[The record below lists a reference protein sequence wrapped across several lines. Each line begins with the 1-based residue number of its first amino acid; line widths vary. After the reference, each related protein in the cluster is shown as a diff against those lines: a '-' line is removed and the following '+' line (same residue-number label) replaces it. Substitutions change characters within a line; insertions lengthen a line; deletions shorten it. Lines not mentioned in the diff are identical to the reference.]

1 MIPKELLSEDGIEEA
16 LNTMQ
21 YANSDAH
28 IRDLMES
35 RQKAIHDQASR
46 EHFAREEGIAEG
58 KAEGIAKGIA
68 KGNIEGKAESQLE
81 IARNLL
87 DILDDEIIA
96 KKTGL
101 DLDTVRQL
109 RNGLK

>member
-1 MIPKELLSEDGIEEA
+1 
-16 LNTMQ
+16 
-21 YANSDAH
+21 
-28 IRDLMES
+28 MES

-46 EHFAREEGIAEG
+46 EYFAREEGIAEG
-58 KAEGIAKGIA
+58 IEKGKAEGKAEGIAEGIA
-68 KGNIEGKAESQLE
+68 EGKTEGNIEGKAESQLE